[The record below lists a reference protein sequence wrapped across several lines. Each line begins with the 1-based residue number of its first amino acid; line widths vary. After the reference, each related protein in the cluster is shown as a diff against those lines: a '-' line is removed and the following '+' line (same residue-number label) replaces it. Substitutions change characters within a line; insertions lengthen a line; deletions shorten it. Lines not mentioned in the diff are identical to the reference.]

1 MIQKIS
7 FDFPKSHTIMIVN
20 PLATA
25 AEIKK
30 HRKQYGVE
38 GQPINLP
45 IWRTPDIPLGEC
57 SIRCAIQDDI
67 ANEYSGL
74 YED

>member
-1 MIQKIS
+1 
-7 FDFPKSHTIMIVN
+7 MIVN

-25 AEIKK
+25 TEIEK
-30 HRKQYGVE
+30 HSKQYGIKDE
-38 GQPINLP
+38 PIRLP
-45 IWRTPDIPLGEC
+45 IWRTPDIPLGDC
-57 SIRCAIQDDI
+57 SIRCAIQDNI

>member
-1 MIQKIS
+1 MNKDIS
-7 FDFPKSHTIMIVN
+7 FDFPKTHTIMIVN

-25 AEIKK
+25 SEIEK
-30 HRKQYGVE
+30 HSKQYGAG
-38 GQPINLP
+38 GQPIKLP
-45 IWRTPDIPLGEC
+45 IWRTPDMPLGEC